1 MPEYE
6 KYISLVRNIT
16 SQYTSPPLAYIHSY
30 GCRQNVSD
38 GEKIA
43 GMLSLMGYGLTSD
56 ENAADII
63 LLNTCAVREN
73 AETRVFGN
81 IGALKHLKEQK
92 SDLII
97 GLCGCMAQEK
107 HVVEKL
113 RQSYGYVELV
123 FGTFALRGLPKLLY
137 DVLCGRKAVTDTN
150 EYPAD
155 FCEDVPVVRGCSYK
169 ADVPIMFGCN
179 KFCTYC
185 IVPYVRGRE
194 HSREP
199 EKIISEI
206 RGLVGDGCREIM
218 LLGQNVDSYRAE
230 ISFPELLRR
239 INDIDGDFR
248 VRFMSPHPRDATPEL
263 MDTILE
269 CKKICNTIH
278 LPLQSGSDRILKAM
292 NRGYTSGDF
301 MKLVRYVRDKDPDFS
316 ITTDIIVGF
325 PNESEEDFEATLDI
339 LRQVRF
345 DNIYSFIYSK
355 RVGTRA
361 AMMEDSITDEE
372 KSIRFRRMLELQRE
386 ISTEHYKRFVGR
398 TMRVLFE
405 NESRRDGYI
414 GGKSDESVIV
424 EARGSTDNIGQFRD
438 VKITAAHN
446 WAVDGEIV

>member
-6 KYISLVRNIT
+6 KYISLVRDIT
-16 SQYTSPPLAYIHSY
+16 SQCVSPPLAYIHSY

-137 DVLCGRKAVTDTN
+137 DVLCGRKTVTDTN

-218 LLGQNVDSYRAE
+218 LLGQNVDSYKAE

-414 GGKSDESVIV
+414 VGKSDESVIV